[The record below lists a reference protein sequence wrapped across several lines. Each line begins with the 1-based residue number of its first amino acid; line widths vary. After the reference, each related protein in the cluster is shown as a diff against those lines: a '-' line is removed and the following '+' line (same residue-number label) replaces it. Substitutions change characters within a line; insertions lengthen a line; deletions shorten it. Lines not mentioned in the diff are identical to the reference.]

1 MLAFG
6 QTGLGAGS
14 GLALV
19 DNLGVAERG
28 NFFLLH
34 QNLAANGAVLAFGQT
49 SLGAGGFL
57 ALVHHFGVTER
68 GDDRLLLENLAAD
81 DAMLASRQAVHGA
94 GSGSRGIVND
104 LVLAFLALLEI
115 RILPDD
121 LDLAA
126 DLALVHDGRG
136 IRVRV
141 FLAPLVL
148 RNDRPVA
155 NVIAALGAHVASKTV
170 RAAGRLADDLIQL
183 RNVVF
188 GNGFELFD
196 NLSVAADRADL
207 GLVALGL
214 AGRLDNLHFVL
225 VTLRRFAVREY
236 VFLRFAAAL
245 AGVHDALCLLA
256 VGVLQLAVVP
266 VMTQLFANGLNLAV
280 RLAANLADAANLH
293 GLFAGRVDHEFVHEL
308 MLAGRGDFS
317 LFALF
322 AADGADVVAVAVLA
336 AGGFLALVEDR
347 RAVNVLRF
355 DRPVAEVL
363 AAQLAGVA
371 AKAVHR
377 AGRFADG
384 LVQLRDVRVLV
395 DFGLVDLLI
404 EIASLAGALGVALRL
419 AGRGDN
425 LLNELV
431 ASRRLRAFEAVL
443 SDFAAAL
450 AGAHDALRLLAVGVL
465 QLAVVPVM
473 AEGFVD
479 FLNLAV
485 RLAANLA
492 DAANLFRLGAGCRNH
507 EFVHELVL
515 AGRFDNV
522 LIGLFAADGADV
534 VAVAVLAA
542 GGFLALVEDRRAV
555 NVLRFDRPVAEV
567 LAAQLAGVA
576 AKAVHRAGRF
586 ADGLV
591 QLRDVRVLVDFGLVD
606 LLIEIASLA
615 GALGV
620 ALRLAGRG
628 DDLVDELV
636 TLRGFAVR
644 DELVAGF
651 AAALA
656 GEHLALRLQAVG
668 LGVNAVVPVVTQRF
682 ADFLNLA
689 IRSAADFAD
698 AANLFRLGAGSGNV
712 RLVYKRMLAG
722 RGDFSLFGLFAADG
736 ANVVAI
742 ASLAAGNLLA
752 FITDRIAIL
761 VAGLDGDVAQ
771 LLAAQLADGTA
782 KTVRG
787 AGRLADHLAQLGNVR
802 VLVDREFLILFDLA
816 AGLADPCFVA
826 LRLARRGNDLRFPVV
841 LLRRFA
847 AFDRLCDGFAAAL
860 AGVLDA
866 IRARAVGF
874 LFRTLAQ
881 IMTQR
886 LADFL
891 NFSDQLA
898 ALLAVE
904 THGFRLRAGGIFHN
918 FLALAMLEGRL
929 LVFKVSAQL
938 AGLLHK
944 TRLRAVRYLD
954 DLLGPLMRAARVRV
968 RRERGQH
975 GDEHTQRQYAGIYFP
990 EFHSTTFLSL
1000 IPSMKSQLSR

>member
-1 MLAFG
+1 MAEGF
-6 QTGLGAGS
+6 
-14 GLALV
+14 V
-19 DNLGVAERG
+19 D
-28 NFFLLH
+28 F
-34 QNLAANGAVLAFGQT
+34 
-49 SLGAGGFL
+49 
-57 ALVHHFGVTER
+57 
-68 GDDRLLLENLAAD
+68 
-81 DAMLASRQAVHGA
+81 
-94 GSGSRGIVND
+94 
-104 LVLAFLALLEI
+104 
-115 RILPDD
+115 
-121 LDLAA
+121 
-126 DLALVHDGRG
+126 
-136 IRVRV
+136 
-141 FLAPLVL
+141 
-148 RNDRPVA
+148 
-155 NVIAALGAHVASKTV
+155 
-170 RAAGRLADDLIQL
+170 
-183 RNVVF
+183 
-188 GNGFELFD
+188 
-196 NLSVAADRADL
+196 
-207 GLVALGL
+207 
-214 AGRLDNLHFVL
+214 
-225 VTLRRFAVREY
+225 
-236 VFLRFAAAL
+236 
-245 AGVHDALCLLA
+245 
-256 VGVLQLAVVP
+256 
-266 VMTQLFANGLNLAV
+266 LNLAV
-280 RLAANLADAANLH
+280 RLAANLADAANLFRL
-293 GLFAGRVDHEFVHEL
+293 GAGCRNHEFVHEL
-308 MLAGRGDFS
+308 VLAGRGDNV
-317 LFALF
+317 LIGLF
-322 AADGADVVAVAVLA
+322 AADGADVVAIAVLA

-377 AGRFADG
+377 AGRFADH

-419 AGRGDN
+419 AGRSND
-425 LLNELV
+425 LVDELV
-431 ASRRLRAFEAVL
+431 TLRRFAVRDDFFL
-443 SDFAAAL
+443 HFAAAL
-450 AGAHDALRLLAVGVL
+450 AGVHDALRLLAVSVL

-479 FLNLAV
+479 FLNPAV

-492 DAANLFRLGAGCRNH
+492 DATNLFRLGAGCRNH
-507 EFVHELVL
+507 EFVHEHML
-515 AGRFDNV
+515 AGRGDNV

-586 ADGLV
+586 ADHLV

-628 DDLVDELV
+628 DNLVDELV

-752 FITDRIAIL
+752 FI
-761 VAGLDGDVAQ
+761 
-771 LLAAQLADGTA
+771 
-782 KTVRG
+782 
-787 AGRLADHLAQLGNVR
+787 
-802 VLVDREFLILFDLA
+802 
-816 AGLADPCFVA
+816 
-826 LRLARRGNDLRFPVV
+826 
-841 LLRRFA
+841 
-847 AFDRLCDGFAAAL
+847 
-860 AGVLDA
+860 
-866 IRARAVGF
+866 
-874 LFRTLAQ
+874 
-881 IMTQR
+881 
-886 LADFL
+886 
-891 NFSDQLA
+891 
-898 ALLAVE
+898 
-904 THGFRLRAGGIFHN
+904 
-918 FLALAMLEGRL
+918 
-929 LVFKVSAQL
+929 
-938 AGLLHK
+938 
-944 TRLRAVRYLD
+944 
-954 DLLGPLMRAARVRV
+954 
-968 RRERGQH
+968 
-975 GDEHTQRQYAGIYFP
+975 
-990 EFHSTTFLSL
+990 
-1000 IPSMKSQLSR
+1000 PSMKSQLSR

>member
-1 MLAFG
+1 
-6 QTGLGAGS
+6 
-14 GLALV
+14 
-19 DNLGVAERG
+19 
-28 NFFLLH
+28 
-34 QNLAANGAVLAFGQT
+34 
-49 SLGAGGFL
+49 
-57 ALVHHFGVTER
+57 
-68 GDDRLLLENLAAD
+68 
-81 DAMLASRQAVHGA
+81 
-94 GSGSRGIVND
+94 
-104 LVLAFLALLEI
+104 
-115 RILPDD
+115 
-121 LDLAA
+121 
-126 DLALVHDGRG
+126 
-136 IRVRV
+136 
-141 FLAPLVL
+141 
-148 RNDRPVA
+148 
-155 NVIAALGAHVASKTV
+155 
-170 RAAGRLADDLIQL
+170 
-183 RNVVF
+183 
-188 GNGFELFD
+188 
-196 NLSVAADRADL
+196 
-207 GLVALGL
+207 
-214 AGRLDNLHFVL
+214 
-225 VTLRRFAVREY
+225 
-236 VFLRFAAAL
+236 
-245 AGVHDALCLLA
+245 
-256 VGVLQLAVVP
+256 
-266 VMTQLFANGLNLAV
+266 MTQLFANGRNLAV
-280 RLAANLADAANLH
+280 RLAANLADAANLFRL
-293 GLFAGRVDHEFVHEL
+293 GAGRRNHEFVHEH
-308 MLAGRGDFS
+308 MLAGREDNVLIG
-317 LFALF
+317 LF
-322 AADGADVVAVAVLA
+322 AADGADVVAIAVLTA
-336 AGGFLALVEDR
+336 GGFLALVEDRRAVNVLRFDRPVAEVLAAQLAGVAAKAVHRAGRFADNLVQLRDVRVRNRIGFVDLLIEIASLAGAFGVALRLAGRGNDLVDELVALLSFAVRDDFFLHFAAALAGVHDALRLLAVGSHVLAVVPVMTQLFANGRNLAVRLAANLADAANLFRLGAGRRNHEFVHEHMLAGREDNVLIGLFAADGADVVAIAVLTAGGFLALVEDR

-431 ASRRLRAFEAVL
+431 TL
-443 SDFAAAL
+443 
-450 AGAHDALRLLAVGVL
+450 
-465 QLAVVPVM
+465 
-473 AEGFVD
+473 
-479 FLNLAV
+479 
-485 RLAANLA
+485 
-492 DAANLFRLGAGCRNH
+492 
-507 EFVHELVL
+507 
-515 AGRFDNV
+515 
-522 LIGLFAADGADV
+522 
-534 VAVAVLAA
+534 
-542 GGFLALVEDRRAV
+542 
-555 NVLRFDRPVAEV
+555 
-567 LAAQLAGVA
+567 
-576 AKAVHRAGRF
+576 HR
-586 ADGLV
+586 
-591 QLRDVRVLVDFGLVD
+591 
-606 LLIEIASLA
+606 
-615 GALGV
+615 
-620 ALRLAGRG
+620 
-628 DDLVDELV
+628 
-636 TLRGFAVR
+636 FAVR

-656 GEHLALRLQAVG
+656 GEYHALRLQAVG

-689 IRSAADFAD
+689 IRNAADFAD

-841 LLRRFA
+841 RLRRFA
-847 AFDRLCDGFAAAL
+847 AFDRLYDGFAAAL

-904 THGFRLRAGGIFHN
+904 THGFRLRTGGIFHN

-929 LVFKVSAQL
+929 LVFEVSAQL

-944 TRLRAVRYLD
+944 TRLRAVRFLD
-954 DLLGPLMRAARVRV
+954 DLLGPLMRTARVRV

-975 GDEHTQRQYAGIYFP
+975 GDEHTQCQYAGIYFP

-1000 IPSMKSQLSR
+1000 IPSVKSQLSR

>member
-1 MLAFG
+1 MAEGF
-6 QTGLGAGS
+6 
-14 GLALV
+14 V
-19 DNLGVAERG
+19 D
-28 NFFLLH
+28 F
-34 QNLAANGAVLAFGQT
+34 
-49 SLGAGGFL
+49 
-57 ALVHHFGVTER
+57 
-68 GDDRLLLENLAAD
+68 
-81 DAMLASRQAVHGA
+81 
-94 GSGSRGIVND
+94 
-104 LVLAFLALLEI
+104 
-115 RILPDD
+115 
-121 LDLAA
+121 
-126 DLALVHDGRG
+126 
-136 IRVRV
+136 
-141 FLAPLVL
+141 
-148 RNDRPVA
+148 
-155 NVIAALGAHVASKTV
+155 
-170 RAAGRLADDLIQL
+170 
-183 RNVVF
+183 
-188 GNGFELFD
+188 
-196 NLSVAADRADL
+196 
-207 GLVALGL
+207 
-214 AGRLDNLHFVL
+214 
-225 VTLRRFAVREY
+225 
-236 VFLRFAAAL
+236 
-245 AGVHDALCLLA
+245 
-256 VGVLQLAVVP
+256 
-266 VMTQLFANGLNLAV
+266 LNLAV
-280 RLAANLADAANLH
+280 RLAANLADAANLFRL
-293 GLFAGRVDHEFVHEL
+293 GAGRRNHGFVHEL
-308 MLAGRGDFS
+308 VLAGRGDNV
-317 LFALF
+317 LIGLF

-347 RAVNVLRF
+347 LAVDVLRF

-419 AGRGDN
+419 AGRGN
-425 LLNELV
+425 
-431 ASRRLRAFEAVL
+431 
-443 SDFAAAL
+443 
-450 AGAHDALRLLAVGVL
+450 
-465 QLAVVPVM
+465 
-473 AEGFVD
+473 
-479 FLNLAV
+479 
-485 RLAANLA
+485 
-492 DAANLFRLGAGCRNH
+492 
-507 EFVHELVL
+507 
-515 AGRFDNV
+515 
-522 LIGLFAADGADV
+522 
-534 VAVAVLAA
+534 
-542 GGFLALVEDRRAV
+542 
-555 NVLRFDRPVAEV
+555 
-567 LAAQLAGVA
+567 
-576 AKAVHRAGRF
+576 
-586 ADGLV
+586 
-591 QLRDVRVLVDFGLVD
+591 
-606 LLIEIASLA
+606 
-615 GALGV
+615 
-620 ALRLAGRG
+620 
-628 DDLVDELV
+628 DLVDELV

-742 ASLAAGNLLA
+742 ASLAAGNFLA

-761 VAGLDGDVAQ
+761 VAGFDGDVAQ

-944 TRLRAVRYLD
+944 TRLRAVRFLD

-975 GDEHTQRQYAGIYFP
+975 GNEHTQRQYAGIYFP

-1000 IPSMKSQLSR
+1000 TSIKKS